1 MLHFRKNGLLSRSP
15 KNSSFLENALVTPEW
30 VTQDYGATLEMEDGW
45 TLFRNGE
52 SNSGLSVGSGFLR
65 QREAPASI
73 SDFFWIYYTPPL
85 GGTWLPIEQ
94 EFTQPTGK
102 AVVSPFRIPLQGK
115 DVDFYAKYEQKAPS
129 DVGFI
134 PTTVSLS
141 LFGRSYALH
150 FASESSQRICTISQD
165 GKGHIFLDGEDAG
178 FFPYYV
184 FPAWLVLK

>member
-1 MLHFRKNGLLSRSP
+1 MLHLRKNGLLSRSP
-15 KNSSFLENALVTPEW
+15 QRTSFLDATGATQEW

-45 TLFRNGE
+45 TLFRSGE
-52 SNSGLSVGSGFLR
+52 SDSGLPFGHFFYR
-65 QREAPASI
+65 QWADGGI
-73 SDFFWIYYTPPL
+73 QDFFWIYRTAPL
-85 GGTWLPIEQ
+85 GFWFLIEQ
-94 EFTQPTGK
+94 EFTQPTRK
-102 AVVSPFRIPLQGK
+102 AVVHPFRIPPQGK
-115 DVDFYAKYEQKAPS
+115 DVNLYAKYEQDAPS
-129 DVGFI
+129 GVGFI